1 MSQYRAL
8 LSREGYALPAV
19 TFAIVLVSIFAGVRL
34 RTSVDERLSSRAIQ
48 HSVEAFYA
56 AEAGISMVQTAWADT
71 TQSLDSLANALAPGD
86 TMTYGGGWSTLAG
99 GGSFRA
105 VIRRLDSGGQPL
117 YLLTS
122 EGRNRGGLGGQ
133 ARAFQIVTPAPT
145 GEFLGFGDC
154 CDAAVTLRGTGRVR
168 QGTGISG
175 IDTDPAGWAA
185 EGRCGGGLSN
195 VTGLRAE
202 DMGKVSLESPYSMSG
217 APPMAEDT
225 MIQDQTFDQFG
236 DLDWS
241 QVKALAN
248 HTVGVPL
255 GNQGIDQGG
264 DPATGSKFGPRY
276 TASGECDTSH
286 PLNFGSDDP
295 NSPCYD
301 YFPIILIQGDID
313 LQDTDMAG
321 LEGYAQGIFILDV
334 DADGTGSELDLE
346 GVRFNGV
353 IIGKGC
359 VEIQYGAQFM
369 GAVFVDGN
377 HFNTNL
383 CNPDEALHMN
393 HYGTSNPEATATYS
407 SCVVQNVLEKS
418 GAAYAAGE
426 GLRGV
431 MKIERSFY
439 QPTR

>member
-8 LSREGYALPAV
+8 LSRDGYALPAV

-34 RTSVDERLSSRAIQ
+34 RTSVDERLSSKAVQ
-48 HSVEAFYA
+48 HSAEAFYA
-56 AEAGISMVQTAWADT
+56 AEAGVSVVQTAWADS
-71 TQSLDSLANALAPGD
+71 TQSLDSLTGALSPGD
-86 TMTYGGGWSTLAG
+86 TMTYGSGWTALTG

-117 YLLTS
+117 FLVVS

-133 ARAFQIVTPAPT
+133 ARTFQIVTPAPT

-154 CDAAVTLRGTGRVR
+154 CDAAVTLRGTGRIR

-185 EGRCGGGLSN
+185 EGRCGGAHGDVPGLK
-195 VTGLRAE
+195 AM
-202 DMGKVSLESPYSMSG
+202 DMSEVSKESPYTMSG
-217 APPMAEDT
+217 APPEVEDT
-225 MIQDQTFDQFG
+225 LIGDQTFDEFG

-241 QVKALAN
+241 GVKALAN

-255 GNQGIDQGG
+255 GDQGINQGG
-264 DPATGSKFGPRY
+264 DPASGSTFGPRY

-295 NSPCYD
+295 NSTCYD

-313 LQDTDMAG
+313 LQDNDMSG

-346 GVRFNGV
+346 GVRFNGL

-359 VEIQYGAQFM
+359 VEVQYGAQFM
-369 GAVFVDGN
+369 GAIFVDGN
-377 HFNTNL
+377 HFNTSL

-393 HYGTSNPEATATYS
+393 HYGTTNPEATVTFS
-407 SCVVQNVLEKS
+407 SCVVQNVLDRS

-439 QPTR
+439 QPVR